1 LNSGTSSCREQAGKF
16 LQKGEA
22 KDGKNYKTEK
32 GTKKKPTQQTIAVK
46 STTRNPSSFSVFQ
59 LDNSKCALSPP
70 IFSNVHT

>member
-1 LNSGTSSCREQAGKF
+1 VEPQAVESKQENSYRKVK
-16 LQKGEA
+16 QKMA
-22 KDGKNYKTEK
+22 KTTKQKK
-32 GTKKKPTQQTIAVK
+32 GQKKKPTQQTIAVK